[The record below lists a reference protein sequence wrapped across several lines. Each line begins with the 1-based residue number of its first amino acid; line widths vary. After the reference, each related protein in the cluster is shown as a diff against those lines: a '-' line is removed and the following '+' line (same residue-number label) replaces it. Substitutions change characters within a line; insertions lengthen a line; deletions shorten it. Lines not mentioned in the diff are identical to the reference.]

1 MHPETFFDLLFS
13 DFFKAWWKGK
23 LGVSGP
29 WKSGGRWMEFS
40 GSGDLLAMCLP
51 PYPRDKARPNK
62 VEGSLP
68 SYFILLP

>member
-1 MHPETFFDLLFS
+1 
-13 DFFKAWWKGK
+13 
-23 LGVSGP
+23 
-29 WKSGGRWMEFS
+29 MEFS
-40 GSGDLLAMCLP
+40 GSGDLLSMCLP

>member
-1 MHPETFFDLLFS
+1 
-13 DFFKAWWKGK
+13 
-23 LGVSGP
+23 
-29 WKSGGRWMEFS
+29 MEFS
-40 GSGDLLAMCLP
+40 GSGDVLFMCLP